1 MKMSKKKYGIILGW
15 AVFIMSLFTALHF
28 IRKERQI
35 TIELGI
41 FAGSNWDVA
50 NANSYVIIDKAIER
64 FEREHKNVKI
74 HYSSGI
80 LKRDYSEW
88 LSQKLLLGKMPDVFM
103 ILSDDFN
110 RFASLGVLKDLDK
123 LIEKDPSFDRE
134 KFFTTTLLT
143 GQYNGTQFALPYETV
158 PTLMFVNKTLLQKE
172 GIEVPDSDWTWDDF
186 LDISQKVTK
195 DTDGDGHL
203 DQFGMYNYD
212 WLDAAY
218 TNGAVLFENG
228 DNKIS
233 LVNEKVT
240 QAVKFVKQLYD
251 LNQGRKVTQED
262 FDSGKVAFMP
272 LTFADY
278 RTYKTYPYKIKKYL
292 NFQWDCITLP
302 AGPNGEN
309 ISEVNTLL
317 MGINSKTKHEKLAWE
332 FLKLLTYD
340 EEIQMDIF
348 RYSQGA
354 SVLKN
359 VTGSK
364 EAEVILQEY
373 MEESERVID
382 NELLSRVIEQGM
394 VAPQFLRYREAVS
407 LATSEIQVIIENDKN
422 IDSSLKILQ
431 NKINEYL
438 KQ

>member
-1 MKMSKKKYGIILGW
+1 MSKKKIGIIVGCIGILLSFLLIFYLIQRNKK
-15 AVFIMSLFTALHF
+15 VTL
-28 IRKERQI
+28 
-35 TIELGI
+35 ELGI
-41 FAGSNWDVA
+41 FVGSNWDVA

-64 FEREHKNVKI
+64 FEQEHKNVKI
-74 HYSSGI
+74 HYYSGI

-88 LSQKLLLGKMPDVFM
+88 LTKQLLLGKMPDVFM
-103 ILSDDFN
+103 ILSDDYN
-110 RFASLGVLKDLDK
+110 RLASLGALKNLEK
-123 LIEKDPSFDRE
+123 LMEKDASFKKE
-134 KFFTTTLLT
+134 EYFSTALLT
-143 GQYNGTQFALPYETV
+143 GQYKGTQYALPYETV

-172 GIEVPDSDWTWDDF
+172 GIKVPDSDWTWDNMYE
-186 LDISQKVTK
+186 ICKKVTK
-195 DTDGDGHL
+195 DSDGDGHL
-203 DQFGMYNYD
+203 DQLGVYNYD

-218 TNGAVLFENG
+218 TNGMVLFEEG
-228 DNKIS
+228 DSKIN

-240 QAVKFVKQLYD
+240 QAVKFTKQLYD
-251 LNQGRKVTQED
+251 LNQGRKVTQDD

-272 LTFADY
+272 LSFADY

-302 AGPNGEN
+302 SGPDGEN

-317 MGINSKTKHEKLAWE
+317 MGISNKTKQEKLAWE

-354 SVLKN
+354 SVLKK

-364 EAEVILQEY
+364 EAEVILQKY
-373 MEESERVID
+373 MEESEKVID
-382 NELLSRVIEQGM
+382 NGLLSSVIEQGV
-394 VAPQFLRYREAVS
+394 VAPQFLRYKEAVS
-407 LATSEIQVIIENDKN
+407 LASSEIQVIIENDKN

-431 NKINEYL
+431 NKINQYL

>member
-1 MKMSKKKYGIILGW
+1 MNKKKFVFIAGCIGFILCLLQ
-15 AVFIMSLFTALHF
+15 AVFIL
-28 IRKERQI
+28 RKDRQI

-64 FEREHKNVKI
+64 FEQEHKNVKI
-74 HYSSGI
+74 HYTSGI

-88 LSQKLLLGKMPDVFM
+88 LAQQLLMGKMPDVFM

-110 RFASLGVLKDLDK
+110 RLASLGALKNLEK
-123 LIEKDPSFDRE
+123 LMNKDTAFKLEKYFS
-134 KFFTTTLLT
+134 TTLLT
-143 GQYNGTQFALPYETV
+143 GQYNGIQFALPYETV
-158 PTLMFVNKTLLQKE
+158 PTLMFVNKTLLKKE
-172 GIEVPDSDWTWDDF
+172 GIEVPDSDWTWDD
-186 LDISQKVTK
+186 LLEISKKVTK
-195 DTDGDGHL
+195 DTDGDGYP
-203 DQFGMYNYD
+203 DQFGTYNYD

-218 TNGAVLFENG
+218 TNGVVLFENG
-228 DNKIS
+228 DTKIS
-233 LVNEKVT
+233 LTNEKVVE
-240 QAVKFVKQLYD
+240 AVKFVKQLYD
-251 LNQGRKVTQED
+251 LNQGRKVTQDD

-292 NFQWDCITLP
+292 NFRWDCITLP
-302 AGPNGEN
+302 AGPAGDN

-317 MGINSKTKHEKLAWE
+317 MGISNKTKHEKLAWE

-340 EEIQMDIF
+340 DEIQMDIF

-359 VTGSK
+359 VTGSE
-364 EAEVILQEY
+364 EAAIILQEY
-373 MEESERVID
+373 MEESEKVID
-382 NELLSRVIEQGM
+382 NNLLSEVLEQGM
-394 VAPQFLRYREAVS
+394 VAPQFLKYKEAVS
-407 LATSEIQVIIENDKN
+407 LATSEIRLIIENDKN

-431 NKINEYL
+431 NKINQYL

>member
-1 MKMSKKKYGIILGW
+1 MMKMNRKKYGIIAGCAGL
-15 AVFIMSLFTALHF
+15 IICILFAF
-28 IRKERQI
+28 IRNNRKI
-35 TIELGI
+35 TIEFGM

-64 FEREHKNVKI
+64 FEQEHKNVEI

-88 LSQKLLLGKMPDVFM
+88 LTQQLLLGKMPDVFM

-110 RFASLGVLKDLDK
+110 RLASMGVLKDLEKLMEQDK
-123 LIEKDPSFDRE
+123 SFDQE
-134 KFFTTTLLT
+134 KYFATTLLS
-143 GQYNGTQFALPYETV
+143 GQYNGRQYALPYETV
-158 PTLMFVNKTLLQKE
+158 PTLMFVNKTLLKKE
-172 GIEVPDSDWTWDDF
+172 GIEVPDSDWSWDD
-186 LDISQKVTK
+186 LLEISKKVTK
-195 DTDGDGHL
+195 DTNGDGNL
-203 DQFGMYNYD
+203 DQFGTYNYD

-218 TNGAVLFENG
+218 TNGVVLFENG
-228 DNKIS
+228 NSKIS
-233 LVNEKVT
+233 LTNEKVI
-240 QAVKFVKQLYD
+240 QAVKFIKQLYD
-251 LNQGRKVTQED
+251 LNQGRKVTQDD

-272 LTFADY
+272 LSFADY

-302 AGPNGEN
+302 AGPNGGN

-317 MGINSKTKHEKLAWE
+317 MGISNKSKNEKLAWE
-332 FLKLLTYD
+332 FLKMLTYD

-373 MEESERVID
+373 MEESEKVID
-382 NELLSRVIEQGM
+382 NDLLSRVIEQGM
-394 VAPQFLRYREAVS
+394 VAPQILKYKEAVS
-407 LATSEIQVIIENDKN
+407 LATSEIQGIIENDKN

>member
-1 MKMSKKKYGIILGW
+1 MNKRKYRLIMVFAGIFFGI
-15 AVFIMSLFTALHF
+15 FIALYV
-28 IRKERQI
+28 INKDRQI

-64 FEREHKNVKI
+64 FEKEHKNVKI
-74 HYSSGI
+74 HYYSGV
-80 LKRDYSEW
+80 LKKDYSEW
-88 LSQKLLLGKMPDVFM
+88 LSRKLLMGKMPDVFM
-103 ILSDDFN
+103 VLSDDFN
-110 RFASLGVLKDLDK
+110 HFASLGVLKDLGK
-123 LIEKDPSFDRE
+123 LMEYDAAFNKNDY
-134 KFFTTTLLT
+134 FTTTLLT
-143 GQYNGTQFALPYETV
+143 GQYKEIQYALPYETV

-172 GIEVPDSDWTWDDF
+172 GIAVPDSDWTWND
-186 LDISQKVTK
+186 LYEICRKVTK

-203 DQFGMYNYD
+203 DQFGTYNYD
-212 WLDAAY
+212 WLDAVY
-218 TNGAVLFENG
+218 TNGMVLFEEN
-228 DNKIS
+228 DSKIN
-233 LVNEKVT
+233 LANEKVT
-240 QAVKFVKQLYD
+240 KAVKFIKQLYD
-251 LNQGRKVTQED
+251 LNQGKKVTQED
-262 FDSGKVAFMP
+262 FDNGRVAFMP
-272 LTFADY
+272 LSFADY

-302 AGPNGEN
+302 AGENGKN

-317 MGINSKTKHEKLAWE
+317 MGINNKTKHEKLAWE

-354 SVLKN
+354 SVLKK

-373 MEESERVID
+373 MEESEKVID
-382 NELLSRVIEQGM
+382 HELLSRVIEQGM
-394 VAPQFLRYREAVS
+394 AAPQLLKYNEAVS
-407 LATSEIQVIIENDKN
+407 LANSEIQAIIENDKN

-431 NKINEYL
+431 NKINQYL
-438 KQ
+438 NQ